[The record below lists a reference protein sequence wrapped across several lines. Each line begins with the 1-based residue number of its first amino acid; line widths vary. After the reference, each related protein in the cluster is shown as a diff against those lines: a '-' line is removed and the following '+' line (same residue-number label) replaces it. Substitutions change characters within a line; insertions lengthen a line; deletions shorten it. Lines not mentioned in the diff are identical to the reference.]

1 MRSSRSAP
9 VRRRQP
15 AWFDVLMGNDAL
27 AALERLASLTRT
39 TRVRLHD
46 TGQWQSLSG
55 APIP

>member
-1 MRSSRSAP
+1 
-9 VRRRQP
+9 
-15 AWFDVLMGNDAL
+15 MGNDAL